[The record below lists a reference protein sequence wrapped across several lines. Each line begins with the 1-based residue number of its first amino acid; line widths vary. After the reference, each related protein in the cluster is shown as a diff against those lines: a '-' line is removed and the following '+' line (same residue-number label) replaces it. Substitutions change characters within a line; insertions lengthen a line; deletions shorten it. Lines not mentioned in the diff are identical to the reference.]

1 MREEDFQFTAEHI
14 GSEVLEGFSRDIYH
28 SKAIIREL
36 VKNGYD
42 SYLELDQFFD
52 DSDIDVSDYNLHSRI
67 VDINVTD
74 QSLIISDY
82 GIGLDRSM
90 IDRLVSIAIT
100 EKRKIQGAS
109 GFRGIGFWSAYTG
122 GDQIV
127 VETTKLGDSRKYRM
141 TLNTK
146 RMRELQGP
154 TASIGAIMNN
164 SEAATPKFEAK
175 RHGASD
181 HSNNCRLVPLANI
194 LPQTLQALL

>member
-82 GIGLDRSM
+82 GT
-90 IDRLVSIAIT
+90 RLLCFAIAGVNVILLGP
-100 EKRKIQGAS
+100 IPSS
-109 GFRGIGFWSAYTG
+109 G
-122 GDQIV
+122 
-127 VETTKLGDSRKYRM
+127 
-141 TLNTK
+141 
-146 RMRELQGP
+146 
-154 TASIGAIMNN
+154 
-164 SEAATPKFEAK
+164 
-175 RHGASD
+175 
-181 HSNNCRLVPLANI
+181 
-194 LPQTLQALL
+194 